1 MRKNYKTLVIHWFI
15 YGAYPMIGKLPDD
28 ILQAILETI
37 PLEFSVID
45 KNEKVLAW
53 NKHTTRI
60 FKRPEAVVGRDVR
73 NCHPKKSLG
82 KVEQILEEM
91 KAGKRE
97 KARFY
102 IDLSLGPNQEKQKV
116 LIEYYALRDSNGKY
130 LGCLEASQNIAELQR
145 LSGEKRL
152 VD

>member
-1 MRKNYKTLVIHWFI
+1 
-15 YGAYPMIGKLPDD
+15 MIGKLSEE
-28 ILQAILETI
+28 ILQAVLETI
-37 PLEFSVID
+37 PFEFSVID

-53 NKHTTRI
+53 NKHSTRI

-82 KVEQILEEM
+82 KVEQILQEM
-91 KAGKRE
+91 KAGKRD

-102 IDLSLGPNQEKQKV
+102 IDLPLGPNQEKQKV
-116 LIEYYALRDSNGKY
+116 MIEYYALRDAQGKY
-130 LGCLEASQNIAELQR
+130 LGCLEASQNIAELQK

-152 VD
+152 ID